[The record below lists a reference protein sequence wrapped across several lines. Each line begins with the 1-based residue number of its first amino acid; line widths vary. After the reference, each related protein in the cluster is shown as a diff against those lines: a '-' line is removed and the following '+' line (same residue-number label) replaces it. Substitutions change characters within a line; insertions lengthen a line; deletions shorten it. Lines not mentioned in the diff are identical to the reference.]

1 MSHYVTAREAKRLR
15 KARHLIRKYERI
27 YERDPS
33 APSQL
38 DRARYERS
46 VSRLVAFR
54 LSGGEIAHDEK
65 SLPLPINTT
74 DR

>member
-15 KARHLIRKYERI
+15 KARQLIRKYER
-27 YERDPS
+27 DPS
-33 APSQL
+33 AASPL

-54 LSGGEIAHDEK
+54 LSGGEIAHDGK

-74 DR
+74 GL